1 MYILRKILIII
12 FAVLFINIIYLN
24 SYFNNPRAQVIIS
37 VDNLL
42 TDDIIKSLENDLSDY
57 SDIEF
62 IEGSLLT
69 GIIVLEVAN
78 DEVEISSLKTI
89 FNRWGCSIKDID
101 YRMLN

>member
-1 MYILRKILIII
+1 LKKILIVI
-12 FAVLFINIIYLN
+12 FSILFINVIYLN

-42 TDDIIKSLENDLSDY
+42 TNDIIESLEKDLNDY
-57 SDIEF
+57 SDIKF

-69 GIIVLEVAN
+69 GIIVLEVID
-78 DEVEISSLKTI
+78 DEVEISSLKST
-89 FNRWGCSIKDID
+89 FNHWGCTIKNID

>member
-1 MYILRKILIII
+1 MKKILITI
-12 FAVLFINIIYLN
+12 FALLFINAIYLN
-24 SYFNNPRAQVIIS
+24 SYIFRDTKAQVIIS

-42 TDDIIKSLENDLSDY
+42 TTDIIKSLENDLNNY

-69 GIIVLEVAN
+69 GIIVLQVI
-78 DEVEISSLKTI
+78 DDDLEISSLETV
-89 FNRWGCSIKDID
+89 FNRWGCSIKNID

>member
-1 MYILRKILIII
+1 MKKILITI
-12 FAVLFINIIYLN
+12 FALLFINTIYLN
-24 SYFNNPRAQVIIS
+24 SYIFKDTKAQVIIS

-42 TDDIIKSLENDLSDY
+42 TTDIIKSLENDLNNY

-69 GIIVLEVAN
+69 GIIVLQVIDN
-78 DEVEISSLKTI
+78 DLEISSLETV
-89 FNRWGCSIKDID
+89 FNRWGCSIKNID

>member
-1 MYILRKILIII
+1 LKKILITI
-12 FAVLFINIIYLN
+12 FALLFINTIYLN
-24 SYFNNPRAQVIIS
+24 SYIFKDTKAQVIIS

-42 TDDIIKSLENDLSDY
+42 TTDIIKSLENDLNNY

-69 GIIVLEVAN
+69 GIIVLQVIDN
-78 DEVEISSLKTI
+78 DLEISSLETV
-89 FNRWGCSIKDID
+89 FNRWGCSIKNID